1 MSIDSLVI
9 KFVSNKRKITNVAN
23 IDPIKTPINPTSNPI
38 NVKIN
43 INEFFFEP
51 SNSKVPISFFF

>member
-43 INEFFFEP
+43 INEFFF
-51 SNSKVPISFFF
+51 S